1 MVSILGRGVASANF
15 QVEGNLQ
22 VPIEVLIAELITGGR
37 IGEDLKNTNRNLCLM
52 VLMMAF
58 VMRSISPPLLRLG
71 PVITPVPS
79 TASLIL
85 SCYSVGMLSCR
96 SVRVYPEP

>member
-1 MVSILGRGVASANF
+1 
-15 QVEGNLQ
+15 
-22 VPIEVLIAELITGGR
+22 
-37 IGEDLKNTNRNLCLM
+37 M

-85 SCYSVGMLSCR
+85 SCYSVGMLSCKTLEFTLSHDENVKKKR
-96 SVRVYPEP
+96 RAFEITPSTSVDFL